1 MLPVTQAEIDEAVL
15 IGKYA
20 TYTLAAE
27 IALEAKYG
35 GKTECCKKRLKLIH
49 IFTTTLACVN
59 TALATYTAASLGTPG
74 GVYILNLGDETGTF
88 TAPVLNNGA
97 IQATVDELNAAFED
111 YTFEVVTIAGQ
122 DVYGVKI
129 TGTCKNFKIESID
142 DKGNTTSTE
151 TTNGYCLDC
160 LDSETTR
167 NLINKIKA
175 LCSN

>member
-59 TALATYTAASLGTPG
+59 TGIATYTVAALGTAG
-74 GVYILNLGDETGTF
+74 GGYILNLGDETVTF

-111 YTFEVVTIAGQ
+111 YTFEVVTIARQ

-129 TGTCKNFKIESID
+129 TGTCKNF
-142 DKGNTTSTE
+142 
-151 TTNGYCLDC
+151 
-160 LDSETTR
+160 
-167 NLINKIKA
+167 
-175 LCSN
+175 